1 VYAAIVSNG
10 YGQFDPVLRD
20 QAPAPALGP
29 EGLAHLRQRL
39 EALRARH
46 TCHILTY
53 GALLRRD
60 HGRKYGF

>member
-1 VYAAIVSNG
+1 
-10 YGQFDPVLRD
+10 
-20 QAPAPALGP
+20 
-29 EGLAHLRQRL
+29 LAHLRQRL

>member
-1 VYAAIVSNG
+1 MYAAIVSND

-20 QAPAPALGP
+20 QAPALGP

-46 TCHILTY
+46 ICHILTY
-53 GALLRRD
+53 GAMLRRD